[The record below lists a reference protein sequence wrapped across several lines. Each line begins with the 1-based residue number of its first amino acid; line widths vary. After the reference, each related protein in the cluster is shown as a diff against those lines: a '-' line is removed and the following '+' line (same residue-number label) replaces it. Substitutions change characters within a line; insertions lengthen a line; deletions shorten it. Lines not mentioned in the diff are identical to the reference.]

1 MSTELITHDLTGFGC
16 PLYYI
21 KAREIMQAATEGE
34 QVLFLV
40 NAGESTEDVAGS
52 LQQDGHQCAVRPQ
65 NSLHN
70 IIEVVKHDDNQ

>member
-1 MSTELITHDLTGFGC
+1 MSTELNTHDLTGFGC

-21 KAREIMQAATEGE
+21 KAREIMQAATAGE

-40 NAGESTEDVAGS
+40 NEGESTEDVAGS
-52 LQQDGHQCAVRPQ
+52 LQQDGHQCVVRQQ

-70 IIEVVKHDDNQ
+70 VIEVVKHGDN